1 VPVPDVAK
9 LTFYGGVSEIGGNK
23 ILLEDRDARIWLD
36 MGASFDL
43 GEAYFVEFLVPRD
56 RFGLRD
62 YFAVDLL
69 PRIQGLYSADALD
82 PTDMPWEPPAF
93 SAIFITHV
101 HYDHTQHLR
110 WVDPNIPVHLGEGA
124 RTILESLDTTA
135 RQPNL
140 RLGAH
145 AYDTFRSGQGTT
157 VDGVE
162 VEPIHVDHSAPAAY
176 GYIVH
181 TSEGAI
187 AYTGDLRHHGPMKR
201 LTEDFIAAAA
211 KAKPIALITEGTRVT
226 PDDPRESLTEAD
238 VKAGALRLLA
248 DRRDKAALVTFPP
261 RDVDRIRTFFETAR
275 EVGRRFVVNGKT
287 AHLLLTLRKD
297 TRIQVPDVTKEA
309 DLVLYDR
316 QMKKI
321 DPWERDLQTMMKDR
335 VVTAQDI
342 ARRPGEYLVQLDFW
356 HLPELVDLKPP
367 PGSPFIHSKSE
378 PFEEDDVNDA
388 VLESWLTRFGL
399 VRHQLHAS
407 GHLSE
412 REVGEMLEAIAPKV
426 VIPVHTE
433 HPDRFTRLARHVIQ
447 PQRVAPL
454 LLP

>member
-1 VPVPDVAK
+1 MPVPDVAK

>member
-157 VDGVE
+157 VDGIE

>member
-1 VPVPDVAK
+1 MAK
-9 LTFYGGVSEIGGNK
+9 LTLYGGVGEIGGNK
-23 ILLEDRDARIWLD
+23 FLVEDGDARLWLD
-36 MGASFDL
+36 MGAAFDL
-43 GEAYFVEFLVPRD
+43 GEEYFVEFLGARD

-62 YFAVDLL
+62 HFALDLM
-69 PRIQGLYSADALD
+69 PRIPGLYSAEALD
-82 PTDMPWEPPAF
+82 RTDMTWEPPAF

-124 RTILESLDTTA
+124 KTILESLDTTA

-145 AYDTFRSGQGTT
+145 GYATFRSGQSRT

-176 GYIVH
+176 GYLVH
-181 TSEGAI
+181 TNAGTI

-201 LTEDFIAAAA
+201 LTEEFIAAAKA
-211 KAKPIALITEGTRVT
+211 AKPIALITEGTRVT
-226 PDDPRESLTEAD
+226 PEDPRENLSEAD
-238 VKAGALRLLA
+238 VKAGALRLLTPI
-248 DRRDKAALVTFPP
+248 REKGALVTFPP
-261 RDVDRIRTFFETAR
+261 RDVDRIRTFFEVAQG
-275 EVGRRFVVNGKT
+275 VGRRFVVNAKT

-297 TRIQVPDVTKEA
+297 THIAVPDVTR
-309 DLVLYDR
+309 DDTLLLYDR
-316 QMKKI
+316 QMRTTP
-321 DPWERDLQTMMKDR
+321 PWEKDLQGLMKDR
-335 VVTAQDI
+335 TVTAQEI
-342 ARRPGEYLVQLDFW
+342 ERKPAEYLVQVDFW
-356 HLPELVDLKPP
+356 HLPELVDLRPP

-388 VLESWLTRFGL
+388 ILEHWLHRFGL

-412 REVGEMLEAIAPKV
+412 REVGEMLTAIAPKV

-433 HPDRFTRLARHVIQ
+433 YPERFTRLAPRVIQ
-447 PQRVAPL
+447 PERVQPIL
-454 LLP
+454 FP

>member
-1 VPVPDVAK
+1 MAK
-9 LTFYGGVSEIGGNK
+9 LILFGGVGEIGGNK
-23 ILLEDRDARIWLD
+23 FLVEDGDARIWLD
-36 MGASFDL
+36 MGASFHL
-43 GEAYFVEFLVPRD
+43 GEEYFVEFLGPRD

-62 YFAVDLL
+62 PFALDLI
-69 PRIQGLYSADALD
+69 PRIPGLYSAEALE
-82 PTDMPWEPPAF
+82 PTEMNWEPPAF

-145 AYDTFRSGQGTT
+145 AYETFRSGQAKIA
-157 VDGVE
+157 DGVE

-181 TSEGAI
+181 TREGAI
-187 AYTGDLRHHGPMKR
+187 VYTGDLRHHGPMKR

-211 KAKPIALITEGTRVT
+211 AAKPIALITEGTRVT
-226 PDDPRESLTEAD
+226 PDDPRESLAEAD
-238 VKAGALRLLA
+238 VKAGALALLSE
-248 DRRDKAALVTFPP
+248 RREKAALVTFPP
-261 RDVDRIRTFFETAR
+261 RDVDRIRTFRDAAR
-275 EVGRRFVVNGKT
+275 AVGRKFVVNGKT
-287 AHLLLTLRKD
+287 AHLLLTLLKD
-297 TRIQVPDVTKEA
+297 TRIQVPDITKE
-309 DLVLYDR
+309 DDILLYDR
-316 QMKKI
+316 RMRTTP
-321 DPWERDLQTMMKDR
+321 PWEKDLQTMMKDR

-342 ARRPGEYLVQLDFW
+342 ASRPADYLVQLDFW
-356 HLPELVDLKPP
+356 HLPELVDLSPP
-367 PGSPFIHSKSE
+367 PESTFIHLKSE

-388 VLESWLTRFGL
+388 VLQHWLDRFQL
-399 VRHQLHAS
+399 ERHQLHAS

-412 REVGEMLEAIAPKV
+412 REVGEMLASIAPKV

-433 HPDRFTRLARHVIQ
+433 HPERFTRLAPHVVQPHTGEGIQ
-447 PQRVAPL
+447 ID
-454 LLP
+454 

>member
-1 VPVPDVAK
+1 MTK
-9 LTFYGGVSEIGGNK
+9 LTLYGGVGEIGGNK
-23 ILLEDRDARIWLD
+23 FLVEDGDARLWLD
-36 MGASFDL
+36 MGAAFHL
-43 GEAYFVEFLVPRD
+43 GDEYFVEFLGPRD

-62 YFAVDLL
+62 PFALDLM
-69 PRIQGLYSADALD
+69 PRIPGLYSADALE
-82 PTDMPWEPPAF
+82 PTDMVWEPPAF

-124 RTILESLDTTA
+124 KTILESLDTTA

-145 AYDTFRSGQGTT
+145 AYQTFRSGQAKT

-176 GYIVH
+176 GYLVH
-181 TSEGAI
+181 TSEGTI

-201 LTEDFIAAAA
+201 LTAEFIAAAA
-211 KAKPIALITEGTRVT
+211 AAKPIALITEGTRVT
-226 PDDPRESLTEAD
+226 PEDPRENLTEAD

-248 DRRDKAALVTFPP
+248 PLREKLALVTFPP
-261 RDVDRIRTFFETAR
+261 RDVDRIRTFFEVAR
-275 EVGRRFVVNGKT
+275 EVGRRFVMNAKT

-297 TRIQVPDVTKEA
+297 THIEVPDVA
-309 DLVLYDR
+309 RDDGLLVYDR
-316 QMKKI
+316 QMKATA
-321 DPWERDLQTMMKDR
+321 PWERDLQALMKDR

-342 ARRPGEYLVQLDFW
+342 ERRPSEYLVQVDFW
-356 HLPELVDLKPP
+356 HLPELVDLHAPR
-367 PGSPFIHSKSE
+367 GSPFIHSKSE

-388 VLESWLTRFGL
+388 VLGHWLERFGL

-412 REVGEMLEAIAPKV
+412 REVGEMLAAIGPKV

-433 HPDRFTRLARHVIQ
+433 YPERFTRLAPRVIQ
-447 PQRVAPL
+447 PQRVQPIL
-454 LLP
+454 FP

>member
-1 VPVPDVAK
+1 VAK
-9 LTFYGGVSEIGGNK
+9 LTFLGGVAQIGGNK
-23 ILLEDRDARIWLD
+23 ILLEDRDARLWLD
-36 MGASFDL
+36 MGAPFDL
-43 GEAYFVEFLVPRD
+43 GEDYFVEFLGPRD

-62 YFAVDLL
+62 YFALDLI
-69 PRIQGLYSADALD
+69 PRTPGLYSAEALD
-82 PTDMPWEPPAF
+82 PTDMAWEPPSF
-93 SAIFITHV
+93 SGIFITHV

-145 AYDTFRSGQGTT
+145 AYETFRSGQTKA

-181 TSEGAI
+181 TREGAI

-211 KAKPIALITEGTRVT
+211 AAKPIALITEGTRVT
-226 PDDPRESLTEAD
+226 PNDPRESLTEAD
-238 VKAGALRLLA
+238 VKGGALGLLNA
-248 DRRDKAALVTFPP
+248 RREKAALVTFPP
-261 RDVDRIRTFFETAR
+261 RDVDRIRTFYDAAR
-275 EVGRRFVVNGKT
+275 EVGRKFVVNGKT
-287 AHLLLTLRKD
+287 AHLLLTLLKD
-297 TRIQVPDVTKEA
+297 TRIQVPDITKE
-309 DLVLYDR
+309 DDILLYDR
-316 QMKKI
+316 RMRTTV
-321 DPWERDLQTMMKDR
+321 PWEKDLQAKMKDR
-335 VVTAQDI
+335 VVTAEDI
-342 ARRPGEYLVQLDFW
+342 ASRPAEYLVQLDFW
-356 HLPELVDLKPP
+356 HLPELVDLSPP
-367 PGSPFIHSKSE
+367 PGSTFIHSKSE

-388 VLESWLTRFGL
+388 VLQHWLDRFGL
-399 VRHQLHAS
+399 ERHQLHAS

-412 REVGEMLEAIAPKV
+412 REVGEMLESIAPKV

-433 HPDRFTRLARHVIQ
+433 HPERFTRLARHVVQ
-447 PQRVAPL
+447 PVAGEPMQIG
-454 LLP
+454 

>member
-1 VPVPDVAK
+1 MAK

-157 VDGVE
+157 VDGIE

>member
-1 VPVPDVAK
+1 MPVPDVAK

-157 VDGVE
+157 VDGIE